1 MAGKT
6 LSARPRPAA
15 AEPPPA
21 AAGEVPGAP
30 SAPMTT
36 ADGAAPAAPA
46 AAPPSRAT
54 APAGVTAGKAQNLQD
69 QFLNLLRKGK
79 TPVTMF
85 LVKGV
90 KLQGIVTWFDNFSI
104 LLRRDGQSQLVY
116 KHAISTIMPSQPL
129 ALSLIVGPGEDTG
142 RKPRLLQ
149 DIFLSSV
156 RDAGVPVTMFLVNGV
171 MLQGRVA
178 SYDLFCMLL
187 EREGY
192 VQLAYKH
199 AVSTIQ
205 PTGPVDLTGEADGE
219 DAGR

>member
-1 MAGKT
+1 MSGRT
-6 LSARPRPAA
+6 LSARPRPA
-15 AEPPPA
+15 PPA
-21 AAGEVPGAP
+21 PE
-30 SAPMTT
+30 
-36 ADGAAPAAPA
+36 PA
-46 AAPPSRAT
+46 AAPPAAS
-54 APAGVTAGKAQNLQD
+54 GGKGQNLQD
-69 QFLNLLRKGK
+69 QFLNLLRKNK

-116 KHAISTIMPSQPL
+116 KHAVSTIMPSVPVDARQF
-129 ALSLIVGPGEDTG
+129 GGGGESG
-142 RKPRLLQ
+142 KKIRLLQ
-149 DIFLSSV
+149 DVFLTSV
-156 RDAGVPVTMFLVNGV
+156 RNAGVQVTMFLVNGV

-178 SYDLFCMLL
+178 AFDLFCMLL

-205 PTGPVDLTGEADGE
+205 PVTPVDLSGDWDGE
-219 DAGR
+219 EGIED

>member
-1 MAGKT
+1 MSERT
-6 LSARPRPAA
+6 LSARPRPTT
-15 AEPPPA
+15 PPS
-21 AAGEVPGAP
+21 E
-30 SAPMTT
+30 
-36 ADGAAPAAPA
+36 DAAPA
-46 AAPPSRAT
+46 AAPVA
-54 APAGVTAGKAQNLQD
+54 AGKGQNLQD
-69 QFLNLLRKGK
+69 QFLNLLRKNK

-116 KHAISTIMPSQPL
+116 KHAVSTIMPSVPVDARQFGGG
-129 ALSLIVGPGEDTG
+129 AEGGKKI
-142 RKPRLLQ
+142 RLLQ
-149 DIFLSSV
+149 DVFLTSI
-156 RDAGVPVTMFLVNGV
+156 RNAGVQVTMFLVNGV

-178 SYDLFCMLL
+178 AFDLFCMLL

-205 PTGPVDLTGEADGE
+205 PVTPIDLSGDWDGE
-219 DAGR
+219 QGNDD